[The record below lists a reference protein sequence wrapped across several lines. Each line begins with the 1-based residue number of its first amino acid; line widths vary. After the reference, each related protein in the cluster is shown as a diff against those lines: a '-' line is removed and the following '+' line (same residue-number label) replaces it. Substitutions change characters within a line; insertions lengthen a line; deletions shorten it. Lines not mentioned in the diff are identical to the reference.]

1 MIKKYTVKIIS
12 VLMAALMVL
21 SVGTVA
27 FAEPDDTADT
37 EIVYRFTTIG
47 STSTVLHISGVTAK
61 CAASLSAKY
70 STSLYIKMELQKYN
84 GNAYSTIQTWT
95 TSGTGTLL
103 TIGKSKT
110 INPSNSYRLK
120 VTFKADN
127 ETVVR
132 YDY

>member
-1 MIKKYTVKIIS
+1 MIKKYTVKVIS

-21 SVGTVA
+21 SVGTIA
-27 FAEPDDTADT
+27 FAEPDDTADM
-37 EIVYRFTTIG
+37 EIVYRYNSIG
-47 STSTVLHISGVTAK
+47 STAILLEISGITAH
-61 CAASLSAKY
+61 CSAKLSSQY

-95 TSGTGTLL
+95 ASRTGTVL
-103 TIGKSKT
+103 TIGKTKT